1 MNIYVDLTD
10 HQFSNSRGVPLTRPF
25 NFVAGS
31 TPQLRVQFLR
41 NGAVVAPTLR
51 SMSVSLGRLGAD
63 TAASSSIY
71 SIESPSNA
79 HLVQLDL
86 STQTVTSALSFAS
99 WGTATS
105 NGSNRSYLFGD
116 PEDLTSLVTAKGFRV
131 IVTPSSGPSSGI
143 PYVVPNGLFSVDVL
157 ARVVTFDRS
166 TIPASGAVIKVEA
179 TIPRGKF
186 YFRVTATDIFS
197 STTKATSVEAASNT
211 VSVPSTLGIFIGA
224 TVSGTG
230 IPNGATVTSIDNNGT
245 QFGLSSSATA
255 SGTPTLTIQRGRT
268 TSVTGPAYVSAAIA

>member
-25 NFVAGS
+25 EFVAGS
-31 TPQLRVQFLR
+31 IPQLRVQFLR
-41 NGAVVAPTLR
+41 NGAVVAPNLR
-51 SMSVSLGRLGAD
+51 SMSVSLGRLGAA

-71 SIESPSNA
+71 SVESPSNA

-86 STQTVTSALSFAS
+86 STQTVTDALSHAS
-99 WGTATS
+99 WATATS

-131 IVTPSSGPSSGI
+131 IVTPSGGTA
-143 PYVVPNGLFSVDVL
+143 YAVPNGLFSVDAL

-166 TIPASGAVIKVEA
+166 AIPTNNAAIKVEA

-186 YFRVTATDIFS
+186 YLRVTAADIFS
-197 STTKATSVEAASNT
+197 GTTETTSVAATSNT
-211 VSVPSTLGIFIGA
+211 VSVPSTLGFFAGA

-230 IPNGATVTSIDNNGT
+230 IPNGATVVAVVSSTSFT
-245 QFGLSSSATA
+245 LSSSATA
-255 SGTPTLTIQRGRT
+255 SGTPTLTIQRSRT
-268 TSVTGPAYVSAAIA
+268 TSVTGPAYVSAVIA